1 MIPLACTGGIGSG
14 KSYICKIFS
23 AMGVP
28 VYDSDSRT
36 KALYDD
42 DPQLRSAL
50 VDLLG
55 RDILMGGGGEAVAGA
70 RACDSANA
78 VSNASVRNSGNAVS
92 GARACDSG
100 NAVPV
105 ARINRRAMAA
115 KIFGNP
121 SLMKKVKELVYP
133 AVIKDFTKWKFQFE
147 DSVHNT
153 ANFVTGGQSGS
164 NSDNVVTGGQSGINS
179 DNVATGRQS
188 GSNSDNVATGGQSG
202 SNSEDVATG
211 RQSGSNVASAPPFVI
226 FESAIILENPDVL
239 VVADKVLTIS
249 SPLEIRINRVKKRDG
264 GTDEEIRARLNSQW
278 TDKQREARA
287 DFVIVSDNKT
297 ALLPQVENVYVKL
310 TSPVTD

>member
-1 MIPLACTGGIGSG
+1 
-14 KSYICKIFS
+14 
-23 AMGVP
+23 MGVP

-36 KALYDD
+36 KALYDE

-92 GARACDSG
+92 GARACNSG

-115 KIFGNP
+115 TIFGNP

-202 SNSEDVATG
+202 SNSENVATG